1 VIESDVLDCKES
13 SLSKDNFN
21 SVSADA
27 GLTLETLD
35 DGSWIT
41 PTVGGRAGGMGN
53 DSDSSVKAGLESRD

>member
-1 VIESDVLDCKES
+1 MIESDVLDCKES

-21 SVSADA
+21 AVSADA
-27 GLTLETLD
+27 GLTLD

-53 DSDSSVKAGLESRD
+53 DSDSSVKAGLELRD

>member
-13 SLSKDNFN
+13 SLSKDSFN

-27 GLTLETLD
+27 VLIVDNGD
-35 DGSWIT
+35 WIAL
-41 PTVGGRAGGMGN
+41 TVGRRAGGMGN

>member
-1 VIESDVLDCKES
+1 MIESDVLDCKES

-27 GLTLETLD
+27 GLTLA

-41 PTVGGRAGGMGN
+41 STVGGRAGGMGN
-53 DSDSSVKAGLESRD
+53 DSDSSVEAGLESRD